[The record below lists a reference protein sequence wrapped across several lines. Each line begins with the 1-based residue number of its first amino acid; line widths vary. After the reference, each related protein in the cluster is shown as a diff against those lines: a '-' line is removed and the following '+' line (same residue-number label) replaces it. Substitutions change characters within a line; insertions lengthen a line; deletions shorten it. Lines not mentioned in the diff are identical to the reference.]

1 MVLVVWA
8 AVLKA
13 KKQRSPIIQK
23 NRREIAGNES
33 RENLIFRFA
42 PVWSDALNILILIFV
57 TISFNQLTD
66 KALLVAGKDTLLLS
80 QTLFTSIRLFAVGT
94 ALVAE
99 LPSRIMDF
107 RAETLNSV
115 SVNSL
120 ECGGLT
126 PLWPSLLWVFENVAF
141 LARRTKAAP
150 SRRTPKS

>member
-42 PVWSDALNILILIFV
+42 PIWSDALNILILIFV

-66 KALLVAGKDTLLLS
+66 KALLVAGEGILLLS
-80 QTLFTSIRLFAVGT
+80 QTLFTPIRLFAVNAAFAG
-94 ALVAE
+94 E
-99 LPSRIMDF
+99 LPTRIMDF
-107 RAETLNSV
+107 RVETLNQT
-115 SVNSL
+115 SVNALS
-120 ECGGLT
+120 
-126 PLWPSLLWVFENVAF
+126 AA
-141 LARRTKAAP
+141 AR
-150 SRRTPKS
+150 RRTPKKLTS